1 MRAALAI
8 LLFAGLMPQD
18 DVVKKIVSDA
28 DKIKKLP
35 RKISKESRDKIE
47 KALGEKL
54 TDADLAPALWECQS
68 TVPAVSSMAKTK
80 VLVTVVPVKG
90 PKGMIR
96 VGVAVATVESTLHV
110 VRILENGDDK
120 GLEAKG
126 FLGQFEGL
134 EYSMSLWSS
143 PAVLADAIRKAAGT
157 DDAAKELDTLL
168 KVNGTMRAVGP
179 MWERLLAG
187 IEKKDKAVADEI
199 STMDKMFDESIK
211 AATGSKFLSPARQEK
226 FKASAA
232 GTRTDLGDLKSL
244 IAASKFDEAFKKSGE
259 IDSARCAK
267 CHGPQRG
274 AFRDGR
280 NTHGIGNGFFSTKL
294 EVAMPDPR
302 LEASYQAVASAVRK
316 AILLASEAK

>member
-1 MRAALAI
+1 
-8 LLFAGLMPQD
+8 
-18 DVVKKIVSDA
+18 
-28 DKIKKLP
+28 
-35 RKISKESRDKIE
+35 
-47 KALGEKL
+47 
-54 TDADLAPALWECQS
+54 
-68 TVPAVSSMAKTK
+68 
-80 VLVTVVPVKG
+80 
-90 PKGMIR
+90 

-120 GLEAKG
+120 ALEAKG

-134 EYSMSLWSS
+134 EYSMSLWSG
-143 PAVLADAIRKAAGT
+143 PAVLADAIKKAAGT
-157 DDAAKELDTLL
+157 DDAARELDTLL

-179 MWERLLAG
+179 MWDRLLTG
-187 IEKKDKAVADEI
+187 IEKKDKSAGDEVAA
-199 STMDKMFDESIK
+199 MDRMFDESIK

-232 GTRTDLGDLKSL
+232 GTRTDLADLKAL

-280 NTHGIGNGFFSTKL
+280 NSHGIGNGYFSTKL
-294 EVAMPDPR
+294 EVAMPDPK
-302 LEASYQAVASAVRK
+302 LEASYQAVATAVRK

>member
-54 TDADLAPALWECQS
+54 TEADLAPALWECQS
-68 TVPAVSSMAKTK
+68 TVPAVSSMAKTRC
-80 VLVTVVPVKG
+80 LVTVVPVKG
-90 PKGMIR
+90 PKGPIR

-110 VRILENGDDK
+110 VRILDNGDDK
-120 GLEAKG
+120 GIEAKG

-143 PAVLADAIRKAAGT
+143 PAVLADAIKKAAGT

-179 MWERLLAG
+179 MWERLQAG
-187 IEKKDKAVADEI
+187 IEKKDKAAADEVPA
-199 STMDKMFDESIK
+199 MDKLLEESIK
-211 AATGSKFLSPARQEK
+211 AATGSKFLSPARQDK

-232 GTRTDLGDLKSL
+232 GTRTDLADLRAL

-267 CHGPQRG
+267 CHGPNRG
-274 AFRDGR
+274 TFRDGR
-280 NTHGIGNGFFSTKL
+280 NTHGIGNGYFSTKL
-294 EVAMPDPR
+294 EVAMPDPK
-302 LEASYQAVASAVRK
+302 LEASYQSVAAAVRK